1 MSNFIQDK
9 EFISLLEALDQSD
22 IEKLGYKS
30 LSIINESKQ
39 HQLWKPRMLLKN
51 EHGDEIIINGEK
63 SIIEKLKEI
72 YNKTREL

>member
-1 MSNFIQDK
+1 MSNFSK
-9 EFISLLEALDQSD
+9 ELLELLNSIDEKQ

-30 LSIINESKQ
+30 LSIINEAKQ

-51 EHGDEIIINGEK
+51 EQNEEFIIDGEE
-63 SIIEKLKEI
+63 SIIEKLREI

>member
-1 MSNFIQDK
+1 MSNFSK
-9 EFISLLEALDQSD
+9 ELLELLNSIDEKQ

-30 LSIINESKQ
+30 LSIINEAKQ

-51 EHGDEIIINGEK
+51 EQNEEFIIDGEEA
-63 SIIEKLKEI
+63 IIEKLREI